1 MSNGYYI
8 LQCWAIKKYC
18 SIPTKSQENPQA
30 KVTGENSYLGSRSG
44 AVIFGLPAFNIVAS
58 WLAQLSDSWQNS
70 LHSPKKISEMQKN
83 PKSTQKWKITA

>member
-58 WLAQLSDSWQNS
+58 
-70 LHSPKKISEMQKN
+70 
-83 PKSTQKWKITA
+83 